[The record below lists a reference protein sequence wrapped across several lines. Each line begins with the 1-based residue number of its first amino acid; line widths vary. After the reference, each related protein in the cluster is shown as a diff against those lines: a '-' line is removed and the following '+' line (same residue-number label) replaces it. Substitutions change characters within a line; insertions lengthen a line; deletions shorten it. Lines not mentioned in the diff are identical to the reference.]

1 MSASSFRRDWLTKP
15 IFRLA
20 QHALPRLSD
29 TEREAIEAGDVWW
42 DADLFTGNP
51 DWKKFLAFAPARLS
65 NEERQFLAGPVE
77 ELCGMLDE
85 WKINWQWHDLPPDVW
100 QFLKAK
106 KFFAMIIPKQYG
118 GLGFSHYAH
127 SEVIRKISSRSIC
140 GAVTAMVP
148 NSLGPGE
155 LLMQFGTTAQRDYWL
170 PRLARGEEIPCFGLT
185 SPEAGSDAASMID
198 SGVVCRGTYDGREVL
213 GIRLNWHKRY
223 ITLGPIA
230 TVLGLAF
237 KLHDPDH
244 LLGTQEDIGITL
256 ALVPTHL
263 PGVSIGR
270 RHLPAMHVFQN
281 GPNWGH
287 DVFIPL
293 DNVIG
298 GVDQVGKG
306 WKMLMSALAA
316 GRGISLP
323 SLSAAG
329 AAFCAHVTGAY
340 SRIREQFHVPIAKF
354 EAIEERLGR
363 IAATAYL
370 LDAARRMTCAAL
382 DDGHHPA
389 VVTAIM
395 KSQATDR
402 MRVAVDDA
410 MDVHGGKGI
419 IEGPLNYLGSL
430 YRGVPIAITVEGAN
444 IVTRSLIQFGQ
455 GAIRCHPYLLKEMQA
470 LEDTDRARGLDAFD
484 QAFWAHVGHSLVNT
498 MRAWGRAWTGGL
510 LAPAPDAGAATK
522 FYRQI
527 SRHAAAFALA
537 VDLSLLS
544 LGGGLKR
551 KEMISA
557 RFGDILSE
565 LYLSSAALK
574 RWNDEGRNDDD
585 LPLLA
590 YCMAASFATITVRFD
605 EIIAN
610 FPVRPVAWL
619 LRFLIQPLG
628 VRHRGP
634 SDRVT
639 HRCAEIIVNPCPAR
653 DRLTVDLYHPSAA
666 ETENGIALLERA
678 FAMTVAV
685 QPIRDRMRAV
695 HIRDVDQALAQ
706 RTISADEAAKLK
718 AAADAVAAAIAVNDF
733 APEELTARGAFHKGD
748 VSSPATSQEAL
759 QLTTDRLP
767 PEQVPSLPPPGA
779 PDQVIPLPPPEAP
792 SEAAE

>member
-1 MSASSFRRDWLTKP
+1 MPHSSFRRDWITKP
-15 IFRLA
+15 IFRVA

-29 TEREAIEAGDVWW
+29 TEREAIEAGDTWW

-51 DWKKFLAFAPARLS
+51 DWSKLLAFAPARLS
-65 NEERQFLAGPVE
+65 AEEQQFLAGPVE
-77 ELCGMLDE
+77 DLCRMLDD
-85 WKINWQWHDLPPDVW
+85 WKINWEWHDLPPEVW
-100 QFLKAK
+100 DFLKSR
-106 KFFAMIIPKQYG
+106 KFFAMIIPKAYG
-118 GLGFSHYAH
+118 GLGFSAYAH
-127 SEVIRKISSRSIC
+127 SEVIRKLSTRSIC
-140 GAVTAMVP
+140 AACTAMVP

-155 LLMQFGTTAQRDYWL
+155 LLLQFGTKAQQDYWL

-185 SPEAGSDAASMID
+185 SPEAGSDAASMVDTGI
-198 SGVVCRGTYDGREVL
+198 VCRGSYNGQDTL

-237 KLHDPDH
+237 KLRDPDH
-244 LLGTQEDIGITL
+244 LIGQRDDIGITL

-263 PGVSIGR
+263 PGISIGR
-270 RHLPAMHVFQN
+270 RHLPALHVFQN

-287 DVFIPL
+287 DVFIPM

-329 AAFCAHVTGAY
+329 ASFAAHVTGAY
-340 SRIREQFHVPIAKF
+340 ARIREQFHVSIAKF

-402 MRVAVDDA
+402 MRIAVNDA
-410 MDVHGGKGI
+410 MDVHGGKAI

-455 GAIRCHPYLLKEMQA
+455 GAIRSHPYLLKEIHA
-470 LEDTDRARGLDAFD
+470 LEDDDRERGLDTFD
-484 QAFWAHVGHSLVNT
+484 QVFWAHVGHSLANAFRAFV
-498 MRAWGRAWTGGL
+498 RAWSGGL
-510 LAPAPDAGAATK
+510 LAPAPQAGLATR
-522 FYRQI
+522 FYRQLG
-527 SRHAAAFALA
+527 RHAAAFALA
-537 VDLSLLS
+537 VDLSLLT
-544 LGGGLKR
+544 LGGTLKR
-551 KEMISA
+551 REMISA

-565 LYLSSAALK
+565 LYLASAALK
-574 RWNDEGRNDDD
+574 RWNDEGRQADDI
-585 LPLLA
+585 PLLQW
-590 YCMAASFATITVRFD
+590 CMESSFATIETRFD
-605 EIIAN
+605 EIIGN
-610 FPVRPVAWL
+610 FPIRPVAWL
-619 LRFLIQPLG
+619 LRFLIQPFG
-628 VRHRGP
+628 PRRRGP
-634 SDRVT
+634 SD
-639 HRCAEIIVNPCPAR
+639 IVNHQCSAIVTNPSPAR
-653 DRLTVDLYHPSAA
+653 DRLTADLFHPDAA
-666 ETENGIALLERA
+666 ETNNGIALLERA
-678 FAMTVAV
+678 FTLTVAV
-685 QPIRDRMRAV
+685 QPIRDRMHAARL
-695 HIRDVDQALAQ
+695 RDIDAAAQ
-706 RTISADEAAKLK
+706 QGTITAAEAAQLK

-733 APEELTARGAFHKGD
+733 APEELTSRGAANKGA
-748 VSSPATSQEAL
+748 VSSQATSRAIPHQAAVALPAPQEL
-759 QLTTDRLP
+759 
-767 PEQVPSLPPPGA
+767 PSLPPPHPA
-779 PDQVIPLPPPEAP
+779 
-792 SEAAE
+792 AAE

>member
-1 MSASSFRRDWLTKP
+1 MSSSSFRRDWITKP
-15 IFRLA
+15 IFRFA
-20 QHALPRLSD
+20 QKALPKLSD

-51 DWKKFLAFAPARLS
+51 DWKKLLAFAPAKLS
-65 NEERQFLAGPVE
+65 QEESDFLAGPVE
-77 ELCGMLDE
+77 ELCRMIDD
-85 WKINWQWHDLPPDVW
+85 WKINWELHDLPPEVW
-100 QFLKAK
+100 AFLKAK

-118 GLGFSHYAH
+118 GLGFSAYAH
-127 SEVIRKISSRSIC
+127 SEVIRKLSTSSI
-140 GAVTAMVP
+140 AVACTAMVP

-155 LLMQFGTTAQRDYWL
+155 LLMQFGTDAQRNYWL
-170 PRLARGEEIPCFGLT
+170 PRLASGDEIPCFGLT

-198 SGVVCRGTYDGREVL
+198 SGVVCRGTWQGQETL

-237 KLHDPDH
+237 KLRDPDH
-244 LLGTQEDIGITL
+244 LIGDREDIGITL

-263 PGVSIGR
+263 PGISIGR

-287 DVFIPL
+287 DVFIPM

-329 AAFCAHVTGAY
+329 AAFCAHITGAY
-340 SRIREQFHVPIAKF
+340 SRIREQFHVPISKF
-354 EAIEERLGR
+354 EAIQERLGR

-402 MRVAVDDA
+402 MRIAVGDA
-410 MDVHGGKGI
+410 MDVHGGKAI

-470 LEDTDRARGLDAFD
+470 LEEPDKEKGLDAFD
-484 QAFWAHVGHSLVNT
+484 DVLWAHVGHSFAN
-498 MRAWGRAWTGGL
+498 MFRAWGRAWTGGL

-522 FYRQI
+522 FYRQLG
-527 SRHAAAFALA
+527 RHAAAFALG
-537 VDLSLLS
+537 VDLSLLT
-544 LGGGLKR
+544 LGGALKR

-574 RWNDEGRNDDD
+574 RWNDEGRQQDDF
-585 LPLLA
+585 PLLA
-590 YCMAASFATITVRFD
+590 YCMEASFATIETRFD
-605 EIIAN
+605 ELLAN
-610 FPVRPVAWL
+610 FPIRPVAWL
-619 LRFLIQPLG
+619 LRLLIQPLG
-628 VRHRGP
+628 PRRRGP
-634 SDRVT
+634 SDRIT
-639 HRCAEIIVNPCPAR
+639 DRCADMITHPSVAR
-653 DRLTVDLYHPSAA
+653 DRLTVDLYHPS
-666 ETENGIALLERA
+666 ESDTNNGVALVERA
-678 FAMTVAV
+678 FAFVAAA
-685 QPIRDRMRAV
+685 QPIRDRMNTVRV
-695 HIRDVDQALAQ
+695 RDIDQAVKQ
-706 RTISADEAAKLK
+706 RTINADEATQLK

-733 APEELTARGAFHKGD
+733 APEELTSRGRANKGD
-748 VSSPATSQEAL
+748 QPSPATFQPAP
-759 QLTTDRLP
+759 QLSPATPVPELAP
-767 PEQVPSLPPPGA
+767 PEPLP
-779 PDQVIPLPPPEAP
+779 VLPPPEA
-792 SEAAE
+792 AE

>member
-1 MSASSFRRDWLTKP
+1 MPSSFRRDWITKP
-15 IFRLA
+15 IFRMA

-51 DWKKFLAFAPARLS
+51 DWRKLLAFAPAKLS
-65 NEERQFLAGPVE
+65 EEEQQFLDGPVE
-77 ELCGMLDE
+77 DLCRMLND
-85 WKINWQWHDLPPDVW
+85 WKINWEWHDLPPEVW
-100 QFLKAK
+100 DFLKSK
-106 KFFAMIIPKQYG
+106 KFFAMIIPKAYG
-118 GLGFSHYAH
+118 GLGFSAYAH
-127 SEVIRKISSRSIC
+127 SEVIRKLSTRSIC
-140 GAVTAMVP
+140 CACTAMVP

-155 LLMQFGTTAQRDYWL
+155 LLLQFGTKAQQDYWL

-198 SGVVCRGTYDGREVL
+198 SGVVCRGTYDGQDVL

-244 LLGTQEDIGITL
+244 LIGQRDDIGITL

-263 PGVSIGR
+263 PGISIGR

-287 DVFIPL
+287 DVFIPM

-323 SLSAAG
+323 SLSSAG
-329 AAFCAHVTGAY
+329 AAFSADITGAY
-340 SRIREQFHVPIAKF
+340 ARIREQFHVPISKF
-354 EAIEERLGR
+354 EAVQERLGR

-402 MRVAVDDA
+402 MRVAVNDA

-444 IVTRSLIQFGQ
+444 IVTRALIQFGQ
-455 GAIRCHPYLLKEMQA
+455 GVIRCHPYLLKEMMA
-470 LEDTDRARGLDAFD
+470 LEDSDRDRGLDAFD
-484 QAFWAHVGHSLVNT
+484 QAFWGHVGHSIANAR
-498 MRAWGRAWTGGL
+498 RAIGRAWSGGVF
-510 LAPAPDAGAATK
+510 APAPDAGAATP
-522 FYRQI
+522 FYKQLGRY
-527 SRHAAAFALA
+527 AAAFALA
-537 VDLSLLS
+537 VDVSLLT
-544 LGGGLKR
+544 LGGALKR
-551 KEMISA
+551 KEMVSA

-574 RWNDEGRNDDD
+574 RWNDEGRQEDDF
-585 LPLLA
+585 PLLE
-590 YCMAASFATITVRFD
+590 YCLESSFATIETRFD
-605 EIIAN
+605 EILGN

-619 LRFLIQPLG
+619 LRFFIQPFG
-628 VRHRGP
+628 RHRRGP
-634 SDRVT
+634 SDHVT
-639 HRCAEIIVNPCPAR
+639 DKCADIITNPSAAR
-653 DRLTVDLYHPSAA
+653 DRLTVDLFHP
-666 ETENGIALLERA
+666 TEMDGSNGIALVERA
-678 FAMTVAV
+678 FAMTVDV
-685 QPIRDRMRAV
+685 QPIRDRMHAARV
-695 HIRDVDQALAQ
+695 RDIDQAVKQ
-706 RTISADEAAKLK
+706 GTITADEATKLK
-718 AAADAVAAAIAVNDF
+718 AAAEAAAAAIAVNDF
-733 APEELTARGAFHKGD
+733 APEELTARGGASKGA
-748 VSSPATSQEAL
+748 VSSQATSQ
-759 QLTTDRLP
+759 TLP
-767 PEQVPSLPPPGA
+767 V
-779 PDQVIPLPPPEAP
+779 
-792 SEAAE
+792 AAE